1 MTGYFSKFHILL
13 LCTDL
18 VFPTLAARVPYRIG
32 EVNFS
37 LICDWRDSDNIR
49 LFASSVSDPEK
60 RSRTITAD
68 DLLLIMTP
76 SGITKS
82 EGPMLNVASLG
93 GLVRTGVEK
102 QIEMKS
108 KVWKNGYLLE
118 VAVPFSLFNAKPA
131 ENTVL
136 GLNVMAD
143 DIDRGFRQDVG
154 MTFYRNANYWNSPRS
169 LGNLKLIK

>member
-37 LICDWRDSDNIR
+37 LIRDWRDSDNIR

-93 GLVRTGVEK
+93 GLVR
-102 QIEMKS
+102 
-108 KVWKNGYLLE
+108 W
-118 VAVPFSLFNAKPA
+118 
-131 ENTVL
+131 
-136 GLNVMAD
+136 
-143 DIDRGFRQDVG
+143 R
-154 MTFYRNANYWNSPRS
+154 
-169 LGNLKLIK
+169 